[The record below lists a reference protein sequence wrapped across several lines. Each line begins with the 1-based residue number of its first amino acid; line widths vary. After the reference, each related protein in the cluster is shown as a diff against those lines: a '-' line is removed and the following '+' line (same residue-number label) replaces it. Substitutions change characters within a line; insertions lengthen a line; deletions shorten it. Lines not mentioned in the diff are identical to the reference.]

1 MEIKKIIK
9 GIGSYRAVLKS
20 DLGIFHIA
28 ELDECTSGYEAFLFF
43 NRMKAESIEYRKE
56 GEENWK
62 TVYAVRDKELKICDE
77 SIFTELT
84 VKDVKGGNSSEKA
97 FKIYDIAGFS
107 RTSIELK
114 LK

>member
-9 GIGSYRAVLKS
+9 GIGSYRAVVKS

-84 VKDVKGGNSSEKA
+84 IKDMKGGKRLEKA
-97 FKIYDIAGFS
+97 FKIYDIVKFS
-107 RTSIELK
+107 ENSLELK

>member
-20 DLGIFHIA
+20 DLG
-28 ELDECTSGYEAFLFF
+28 LFF